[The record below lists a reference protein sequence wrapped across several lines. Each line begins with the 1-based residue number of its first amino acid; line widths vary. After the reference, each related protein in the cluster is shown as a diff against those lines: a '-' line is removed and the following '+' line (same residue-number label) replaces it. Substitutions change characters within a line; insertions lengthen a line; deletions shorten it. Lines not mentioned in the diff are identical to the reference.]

1 MKPKFSLSISN
12 AIAIVTASLLAYY
25 LLLCENFLHT
35 SISEIIDYSDTL
47 EVTQHMLILGLL
59 PIYIAA
65 MVFGAAM
72 FGIYL
77 GSILQHIIFKN
88 IKNNNSA
95 P

>member
-1 MKPKFSLSISN
+1 MKLKFSISISN
-12 AIAIVTASLLAYY
+12 AIAIITASVLAYY
-25 LLLCENFLHT
+25 LLLCENILHT

-47 EVTQHMLILGLL
+47 EVTQHILILGLL

-77 GSILQHIIFKN
+77 GSMLQQLIFKRFQN
-88 IKNNNSA
+88 
-95 P
+95 